1 MNTLS
6 EVERSKKSM
15 LTAVDIAP
23 ILRSDPQLIRM
34 QARER
39 PELLGFPVI
48 CVGSRVKIPREGF
61 LRFVRGIRKEG

>member
-61 LRFVRGIRKEG
+61 LRFVLGIRKEG

>member
-1 MNTLS
+1 MKTLRDVA
-6 EVERSKKSM
+6 ESKKLM

-39 PELLGFPVI
+39 PELLGFPVVCI
-48 CVGSRVKIPREGF
+48 GSRVKIPKEGF
-61 LRFVRGIRKEG
+61 LRHIRGIRGEG

>member
-15 LTAVDIAP
+15 LTANDIAP
-23 ILRSDPQLIRM
+23 ILGSDPQLIRM

-48 CVGSRVKIPREGF
+48 CIGSRVKIPVEGF
-61 LRFVRGIRKEG
+61 LSFMRGVHK